1 MTFLSRRGGQLN
13 PSGRKKLST
22 GRAVIFWLSLLYLL
36 GLGVLAWLHFTGRLR
51 LPGEIGSMPTAGILW
66 FGALGGVLLSLT
78 GVFDHPY
85 DWDPGYR
92 LWHVARPFVGAAVG
106 LVAVLIIQAGVLT
119 ISQNPTKSGSQ
130 FALYYIVAFLVGY
143 REETFR
149 EMIKRLA
156 DVILTPPPARVA
168 SPTLTS
174 VDPAAGA
181 AAGGESVTIRGTGL
195 LGARVVNF
203 GTTPA
208 PQLSQ
213 TSDAE
218 IVALTPPGTAGSE
231 VPLSVI
237 TDTGSVS
244 GLNFRYN

>member
-1 MTFLSRRGGQLN
+1 MNS
-13 PSGRKKLST
+13 SGSKKLS
-22 GRAVIFWLSLLYLL
+22 RAAVFWVSLLYLL
-36 GLGVLAWLHFTGRLR
+36 GLGFVAWLYLTDRFK
-51 LPGEIGSMPTAGILW
+51 LPGEIGSKPTAGVLW
-66 FGALGGVLLSLT
+66 FGALGGVLLSLA

-85 DWDPGYR
+85 DWDPSYW

-106 LVAVLIIQAGVLT
+106 LVAVLIVQAGILT
-119 ISQNPTKSGSQ
+119 IGQNPTADKSGSK

-168 SPTLTS
+168 SPILIS
-174 VDPAAGA
+174 VDPAAGS
-181 AAGGESVTIRGTGL
+181 AAGGEPVTIRGTGL

-208 PQLSQ
+208 PRLSQ

-218 IVALTPPGTAGSE
+218 IVAVTPPGAAGSE
-231 VPLSVI
+231 VPLTVI
-237 TDTGSVS
+237 TETGSVS
-244 GLNFRYN
+244 GLNFKYN